1 MFRRLVFGL
10 LAVGLLSIAA
20 PAFAQPPT
28 TVTTHEK
35 GLVETFV
42 DFVPTDPC
50 AEEGP
55 LYTITTTSNLVMH
68 ETIFDD
74 GRIHATFTQTGRF
87 VAVPLED
94 PSLPSFTGRFTTWGG
109 FNQNGKTVNGTFTF
123 NLRGTGSDGST
134 LSAHNTD
141 HFNVRP
147 DGTVNAFFR
156 CH

>member
-1 MFRRLVFGL
+1 MFRRLAIGL
-10 LAVGLLSIAA
+10 LATGLLSIAA

-42 DFVPTDPC
+42 DFIPTDPC

-74 GRIHATFTQTGRF
+74 GRVHATFTQTGTF
-87 VAVPLED
+87 SAVPLED
-94 PSLPSFTGRFTTWGG
+94 PSLPSYTGRVTIWEAST
-109 FNQNGKTVNGTFTF
+109 
-123 NLRGTGSDGST
+123 RTG
-134 LSAHNTD
+134 
-141 HFNVRP
+141 R
-147 DGTVNAFFR
+147 R
-156 CH
+156 